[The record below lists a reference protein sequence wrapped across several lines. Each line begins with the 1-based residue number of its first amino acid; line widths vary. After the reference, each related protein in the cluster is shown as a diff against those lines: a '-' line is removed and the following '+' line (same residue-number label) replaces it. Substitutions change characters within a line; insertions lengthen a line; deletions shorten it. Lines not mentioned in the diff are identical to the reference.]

1 MNEINLN
8 ALGGATGIGRSLDAV
23 ANQKSIPVKKP
34 SLADDS
40 AEFTQLPDFTVVEKM
55 VEDEFAD
62 LSSRLQGV
70 ADSELYPPL
79 ETIDRLAAML
89 AIELDADFRKT

>member
-1 MNEINLN
+1 
-8 ALGGATGIGRSLDAV
+8 
-23 ANQKSIPVKKP
+23 
-34 SLADDS
+34 
-40 AEFTQLPDFTVVEKM
+40 M

-62 LSSRLQGV
+62 LRSRVQGV

-79 ETIDRLAAML
+79 ETIDKLAAML